1 MRPLPRLHAITD
13 GAVLALDDF
22 PVRAAAIASAGP
34 GVALHARDRGSTA
47 QRLTAVGRRLL
58 ALARP
63 AEASVFINAR
73 PDLAAALHAHGLQLG
88 KGDLSPGDAREAFG
102 DLWQGW
108 IGVSVHSG
116 AEAERAVEE
125 GADYLM
131 VGNVWETAT
140 HPGRPGVGLGV
151 IRAAAS
157 LGRPVIAIGGMTD
170 ERAAAARQAG
180 AYGVAAISALW
191 HTSDPARMAMAL
203 LAPWA
208 EAA

>member
-1 MRPLPRLHAITD
+1 
-13 GAVLALDDF
+13 
-22 PVRAAAIASAGP
+22 
-34 GVALHARDRGSTA
+34 
-47 QRLTAVGRRLL
+47 
-58 ALARP
+58 
-63 AEASVFINAR
+63 
-73 PDLAAALHAHGLQLG
+73 
-88 KGDLSPGDAREAFG
+88 
-102 DLWQGW
+102 
-108 IGVSVHSG
+108 
-116 AEAERAVEE
+116 
-125 GADYLM
+125 
-131 VGNVWETAT
+131 
-140 HPGRPGVGLGV
+140 V